1 MGWGWVVLFLI
12 KCYLNFKET
21 KNTLEMAFGAGVLAY
36 SILMFRPNVKGK
48 NTLFDDWLSKK

>member
-1 MGWGWVVLFLI
+1 
-12 KCYLNFKET
+12 
-21 KNTLEMAFGAGVLAY
+21 MAFGAGVLAY